1 MTEKERRDGI
11 KDGDEFGQ
19 WTVVQKGERTPE
31 YWLCQCVCGAKREVC
46 PRSLVRGRSTCC
58 GPKCPA
64 KPRKTDVVVP
74 GAKLEK
80 WTVLSYEGQNGPQPL
95 WKCRCECGNERVVQI
110 HNVLSGTS
118 ESCGECGPHRH
129 GEGMKTPEYISWQSM
144 HGRCRRRTHH
154 AWDRYTSK
162 NIKICQRWFLYV
174 QFLEDMG
181 RRPSKDHTL
190 DRIKNDKGY
199 SCGKCEECRANGW
212 EANCRWATWEQQ
224 QNNRDNTVQVTYR
237 GEQITLTELAKRTG
251 MDRGLLY
258 SRIRKGLTG
267 DEAADRGTSCPGSPL
282 RGKRRS
288 ANVQ

>member
-144 HGRCRRRTHH
+144 HGRCRRRPHH

-174 QFLEDMG
+174 QFLEDMVAVH
-181 RRPSKDHTL
+181 RRTTPWTASKTTRGTL
-190 DRIKNDKGY
+190 AGSARSAG
-199 SCGKCEECRANGW
+199 
-212 EANCRWATWEQQ
+212 
-224 QNNRDNTVQVTYR
+224 
-237 GEQITLTELAKRTG
+237 RTG
-251 MDRGLLY
+251 GRLTAAGPRGSN
-258 SRIRKGLTG
+258 SRTTG
-267 DEAADRGTSCPGSPL
+267 TTPSR
-282 RGKRRS
+282 
-288 ANVQ
+288 